1 MGAPKETTTPSI
13 PKGGKRIVFT
23 FDESSLL
30 SLERV
35 RDKLGAKT
43 LAEAVRISLALA
55 DSLQKQAELGFV
67 EVITRSPTTGRERV
81 MGGPALVRR
90 GRSDG

>member
-1 MGAPKETTTPSI
+1 MATPSVLTEPPL

-43 LAEAVRISLALA
+43 LAEALRISLALA

-67 EVITRSPTTGRERV
+67 EVITRSPRTGREQV

-90 GRSDG
+90 GRSVG